1 MLEPRDSLKFKS
13 SPCMRRE
20 RRREREEGNREQS
33 WRWAVCGGFS
43 LTISV
48 GKAGV
53 DTAPTRPRRPFFEG
67 RVGRQWVDVD
77 DGGIDSPF
85 VSASSLISWKRLLLL
100 LFLPL
105 CLTSGIRRAWGD
117 ACRYAIALRKGGR
130 HLTTNTRRACS
141 RVRRPARVAQPFLE
155 PTIGAIFHR
164 RIGEI
169 DGLVELGPDREI

>member
-1 MLEPRDSLKFKS
+1 MHA
-13 SPCMRRE
+13 E
-20 RRREREEGNREQS
+20 RKKEREREEGNREQS
-33 WRWAVCGGFS
+33 WRWAACGGFS

-85 VSASSLISWKRLLLL
+85 VSSLISWRRLLLLL